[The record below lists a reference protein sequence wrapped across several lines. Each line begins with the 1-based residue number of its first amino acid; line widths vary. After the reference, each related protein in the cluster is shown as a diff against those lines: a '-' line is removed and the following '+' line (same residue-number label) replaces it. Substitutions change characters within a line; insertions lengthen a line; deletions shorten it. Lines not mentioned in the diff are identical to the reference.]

1 MTADEI
7 LQKAVRYKNYWKNG
21 GGITVSGGEPLLQID
36 FLTELLKK
44 AKNLGIHA
52 VIDTAGNPFTTEEPF
67 FGKFKELMKYTDLL
81 LLDIKEI
88 NDERHK
94 SLTGFSN
101 ENILQM
107 AEYLSK
113 INKPIW
119 LRYVLVPGYTDFED
133 DLSKLGEYAQ
143 NLGNVQ
149 KIQVLPY
156 HTLGK
161 FKWDNLKIPY
171 TLEGVMPPT
180 EEQIKKAKA
189 LLNC

>member
-44 AKNLGIHA
+44 AKDLGIHT

-67 FGKFKELMKYTDLL
+67 FGKFKELMEYTDLL

-88 NDERHK
+88 NDKRHK

-107 AEYLSK
+107 AEYLSE

-119 LRYVLVPGYTDFED
+119 LRYVLVPGHTDFEE
-133 DLSKLGEYAQ
+133 DLSRLGEYAQ
-143 NLGNVQ
+143 SLGNVQ

-171 TLEGVMPPT
+171 TLEDVMPPT

>member
-44 AKNLGIHA
+44 AKDLGIHT

-67 FGKFKELMKYTDLL
+67 FGKFKELMEYTDLL

-107 AEYLSK
+107 AEYLSE

-119 LRYVLVPGYTDFED
+119 LRYVLVPGYTDFEE

-143 NLGNVQ
+143 SLGNVQ

-171 TLEGVMPPT
+171 TLEDVMPPT